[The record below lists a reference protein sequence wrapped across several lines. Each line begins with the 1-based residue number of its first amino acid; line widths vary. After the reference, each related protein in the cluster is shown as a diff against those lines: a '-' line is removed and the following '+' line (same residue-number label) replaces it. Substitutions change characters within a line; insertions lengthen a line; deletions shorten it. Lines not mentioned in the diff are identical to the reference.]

1 MVIVLMMTSIVGGIL
16 TATLVGLGQQS
27 LVAALLS
34 APIGGSLLAVMVALL
49 IAASTELRV
58 TGTVSRRER
67 LAPPS
72 GVVWG

>member
-1 MVIVLMMTSIVGGIL
+1 MVIALMMASIVGGIL
-16 TATLVGLGQQS
+16 TATLAGLGQQS
-27 LVAALLS
+27 FVVGLLS
-34 APIGGSLLAVMVALL
+34 APFGGSLLAVMVALL
-49 IAASTELRV
+49 IAARTELRV